1 MSPRCLDRGRLQ
13 LKANPLQSI
22 HVPGETDSPCGGERR
37 DQIGA
42 CFSLL
47 SHTACS
53 SGHRPKWRCPAA
65 ASRMP
70 QGRNA
75 RARQGAPGGA
85 VERGREGRLGLT
97 SLYCDPS
104 DISGEARR
112 AWEAEWEWRGAAADP
127 EKLSGSKQ
135 SPQASIFKM
144 TTPNKTPP
152 GADPKQLERTGTV
165 REIGSQ
171 AVWSLSSCKP
181 GFGVDQLRDDNLE
194 TYWQSDGSQP
204 HLVNIQFRRKTT
216 VKTLCI
222 YADYKSDESYTPSK
236 ISVRVGN
243 NFHNLQEIRQ
253 LELVEPSGWI
263 HVPLTDNHKKP
274 TRTFMIQ
281 IAVLANHQ
289 NGRDT
294 HMRQIKIYTPV
305 EESSIEVQD
314 QV

>member
-1 MSPRCLDRGRLQ
+1 
-13 LKANPLQSI
+13 
-22 HVPGETDSPCGGERR
+22 
-37 DQIGA
+37 
-42 CFSLL
+42 
-47 SHTACS
+47 
-53 SGHRPKWRCPAA
+53 
-65 ASRMP
+65 MP

-75 RARQGAPGGA
+75 RARQGALGGA
-85 VERGREGRLGLT
+85 VERGRERRLGLT
-97 SLYCDPS
+97 SLYCDLS
-104 DISGEARR
+104 DVSGEARR

-127 EKLSGSKQ
+127 EKLSGGKQ
-135 SPQASIFKM
+135 SSRANILKM

-305 EESSIEVQD
+305 EESSIGKFPRCTTID
-314 QV
+314 FMMYRSIR